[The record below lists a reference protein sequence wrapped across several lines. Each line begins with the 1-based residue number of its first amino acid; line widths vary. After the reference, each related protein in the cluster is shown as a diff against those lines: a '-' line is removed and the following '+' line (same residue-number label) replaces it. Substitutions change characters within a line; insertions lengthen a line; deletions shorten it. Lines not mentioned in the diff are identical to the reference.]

1 MRMKTKTVNLGKKGS
16 FEEKPGA
23 LHAMLGIPQ
32 GENIPAGDLS
42 PKPGD
47 SPLLRRRKA
56 SAKGFKAM
64 HHGG

>member
-1 MRMKTKTVNLGKKGS
+1 MKSENVNLGKKGS
-16 FEEKPGA
+16 FSVKKGA
-23 LHAMLGIPQ
+23 LHQMLGVPDDKK
-32 GENIPAGDLS
+32 IPAGKLT
-42 PKPGD
+42 PHAGD

>member
-1 MRMKTKTVNLGKKGS
+1 MATENVNLGKKGS
-16 FEEKPGA
+16 FKVQKGA
-23 LHAMLGIPQ
+23 LHEMLGIPEGQ
-32 GENIPAGDLS
+32 KIPESKLQ